1 MRLTA
6 APSIHPH
13 GTPHHP
19 TNRPLRGS
27 QHPPPRH
34 PTPPHQ
40 PPPPRLPAPTPTAP
54 PPPTNPPPHN
64 PQRPPPPPPPPPPH
78 GTPHHPTN
86 RVQRSPQHPTPRH
99 PAAPHQP
106 RPAQPPAP
114 YATAPHTPPSTAPSA
129 APKASFKIPA
139 QKKFR
144 GQITKMEPGFS
155 GSGAP
160 ERTAHPLAGLGAHIP
175 TKMAPAKNSKTP
187 ACYTYPLGCWRTP
200 LGFFIHTMVFFFCPG
215 ASQYIYINI
224 AHFPIYGPHT
234 QVRDTLQDF
243 TMIFRLASHTK
254 LEIQYYVVLRGRVVV
269 IIKPASFSW

>member
-1 MRLTA
+1 MGSSVSLIA
-6 APSIHPH
+6 APSTHPH

-19 TNRPLRGS
+19 TNRP
-27 QHPPPRH
+27 
-34 PTPPHQ
+34 PT
-40 PPPPRLPAPTPTAP
+40 TPSA
-54 PPPTNPPPHN
+54 H
-64 PQRPPPPPPPPPPH
+64 PH

-99 PAAPHQP
+99 PTPHPPP
-106 RPAQPPAP
+106 RPAQPPRLVSRF
-114 YATAPHTPPSTAPSA
+114 PHRKYSG
-129 APKASFKIPA
+129 
-139 QKKFR
+139 

-160 ERTAHPLAGLGAHIP
+160 ERTAHPLAGLGAPIP

-187 ACYTYPLGCWRTP
+187 VCYTYPLGCWRTP
-200 LGFFIHTMVFFFCPG
+200 LGFFIHTMFFFFCPG

-269 IIKPASFSW
+269 IIKPAGFSW